1 MRRPI
6 STLNPVFYFLIIKFR
21 RLMRYLKWLFGNQK
35 FASKF
40 SKEKIAF
47 RVYKHQSVLVRKL
60 GDSDLRL
67 QHNKVEN
74 LKI

>member
-1 MRRPI
+1 
-6 STLNPVFYFLIIKFR
+6 
-21 RLMRYLKWLFGNQK
+21 MRYLKWLFGNQK